1 MKKTSKKKR
10 KNYRLRR
17 SVRRTL
23 GALFMI
29 SAIIVAAI
37 PFPDAAAVDDV
48 NGLTNDSSFY
58 STGDRTPYVYSEGDV
73 GNETLFT
80 GRVSLKQG
88 PNDDVLQALIIRS
101 RSTNSE
107 AYMLYDQFDYVER
120 NFQNASGVNQ
130 GTYGVITK
138 YNDLYA
144 TETIELTDRINK
156 EYYTVTV
163 EQYED
168 FYSNSA
174 KAGTQEYTLERDNQ
188 ESVAFFQE
196 YFPGYYNTYLSNYTT
211 YERELSAWQSR
222 KERYDNGDV
231 SVVVGTKPIA
241 PELKLIPSVHMTDD
255 MKLKFY
261 CYSDNSLKGRNYK
274 LTYVADRR
282 SDSNNN
288 TSEDKYIYV
297 AQGGTP
303 PNNMINDSNGFLVK
317 STSSIIAIGDN
328 AFNTVTNVRYMTLPD
343 EIKFVGDEAFKGSF
357 LIDVNLA
364 GVQSVGNRAFS
375 GCTQLQNVNLGTTT
389 QIGTEAFY
397 GCTSLETIVFPYA
410 VGRIGA
416 GSFAACTRLSNV
428 DLSNIRTSGGGS
440 IGEGAFYNC
449 SLGNLVIGGT
459 SITNIEEGAFA
470 TSIPGSDRIQNV
482 DFSES
487 GVLEL
492 GEKLFSGRQSL
503 LKVTMPAQFGDTE
516 SATLPSSIF
525 IGCTGLGRVVFPSQC
540 GLVRYE
546 DENIFKDVVNDQFV
560 VEGPAENSLHQKAY
574 EREDT
579 WNCRNYNGN
588 TIPYLYSIGGEPF
601 YEVKSNDYLLTLQ
614 IDPSNNTAILK
625 TCDFAPGVTGGNGK
639 LQVPDMVGPYKVVRL
654 GDDCFSPAVKDD
666 LRELEIKD
674 NSIEEIGDGVFED
687 CTNLETVILGDS
699 VTTIGNSAFKGCTDL
714 KQLFI
719 GSGVTKI
726 GNSAFENCRKLD
738 EVTFREPVGGAA
750 SFPIE
755 NLGSNAFSTKGN
767 RLTFKGIVDPV
778 YGPFAWAMEDMN
790 YVDSSMGIRV
800 CYKTPASTALNGIL
814 NPAAYTQAYGD
825 SSETILLKDYLKNT
839 PYLTVIQDNQNNYP
853 TMVDYSH
860 YEDLPEYLQQKYET
874 NQELTPMEEA
884 AVKATMN
891 ISIPAG
897 IESIDVQG
905 YMNDSSRQEPGVEP
919 KTNGYNIS
927 TYFSENN
934 LDSDRKDDYKYYGLF
949 NGNNIEY
956 PLGESGDPNKINPNE
971 TNPKGNDRIRSVAM
985 RTVKYLPNYSQD
997 PTKGSGA
1004 FYSCENLETVDLGSE
1019 MEDVGKLPFLGCY
1032 NLASIGSSSPDF
1044 VCNNKILY
1052 RNNPDGTKTV
1062 VECLGARGN
1071 AGDVSVN
1078 TENDPDLAN
1087 VSEVEKGAFSDIP
1100 NLKRIDFTDNTILTD
1115 IPDQCFE
1122 KDPRLSQVILPPTV
1136 RTIGEKAFSGDQDGM
1151 SVTIYGREVSMASNA
1166 FDDTVDPTVVSY
1178 KDSAVY
1184 NQAKRYGVEVVALDE
1199 TFKVQFFDF
1208 DGVTPL
1214 TDVQYIE
1221 QGKNAEPPEEEPTR
1235 DHYKFTGWNKSYK
1248 NITQNLD
1255 IIAMYEYDQ
1264 NAGSDDPNDPNN
1276 PNNPNGN
1283 GGNGNGGEG
1292 GLYTLTVSGGSGG
1305 GQYAAGTS
1313 ITILA
1318 NAPASGSMFANWSSD
1333 DGIIFDNSTAMS
1345 TTIVMPAKDAT
1356 VVANYTGQYLLKVN
1370 FGSGTGSYASGT
1382 QVTISAIDPPA
1393 GKVFDK
1399 WTTTTSG
1406 LTIAE
1411 PTKSTTTITMPGS
1424 NAEITATYKNGSSA
1438 SGNSTSTKPKS
1449 KNGTTVNITKPGI
1462 SNTGTASAYVNG
1474 SSDNFIV
1481 KISESQLAADEVQK
1495 ALNKEYPDMSRIKY
1509 FAMDI
1514 SLYDA
1519 TGNTKITNFEGLS
1532 VNITMPIPDALKE
1545 YAGNNR
1551 IAGVVDGTLDKLN
1564 PKFTTIEGVPS
1575 ISFTATHFSPYT
1587 IYVDTANLT
1596 EATGLDATPKTGD
1609 GIHPKWFLSIGLFC
1623 ISLILFLKKDK
1634 RTRAI
1639 TV

>member
-48 NGLTNDSSFY
+48 EELISSY
-58 STGDRTPYVYSEGDV
+58 DVGTGDRTPYTYTKSSNYSD
-73 GNETLFT
+73 LFSKYIT
-80 GRVSLKQG
+80 GGLAAG
-88 PNDDVLQALIIRS
+88 EDDVKEKAYVTLSDNGQYVIYEQYEYVDRS
-101 RSTNSE
+101 YEGT
-107 AYMLYDQFDYVER
+107 
-120 NFQNASGVNQ
+120 
-130 GTYGVITK
+130 TYGVITH
-138 YNDLYA
+138 YNTLYA
-144 TETIELTDRINK
+144 ADSITLSSSVNKKYFMVKPSDYKAFYDSGKGKDILTLNLKNANDETKKLFADYFGDLGSYTDYLAAYSQYEKDLAAWNK
-156 EYYTVTV
+156 KPV
-163 EQYED
+163 EQRFEED
-168 FYSNSA
+168 RPAQPADLQCYP
-174 KAGTQEYTLERDNQ
+174 NQ
-188 ESVAFFQE
+188 MSDK
-196 YFPGYYNTYLSNYTT
+196 N
-211 YERELSAWQSR
+211 
-222 KERYDNGDV
+222 
-231 SVVVGTKPIA
+231 
-241 PELKLIPSVHMTDD
+241 
-255 MKLKFY
+255 KLKYY
-261 CYSDNSLKGRNYK
+261 CYCLDGFKDLGYT
-274 LTYVADRR
+274 LTYVNDKTSTGGSSTDNFVYLIQGEADPPGKYKK
-282 SDSNNN
+282 DENNFIVEN
-288 TSEDKYIYV
+288 T
-297 AQGGTP
+297 A
-303 PNNMINDSNGFLVK
+303 
-317 STSSIIAIGDN
+317 SIIAIGENAFADVKNVRSMTLSGNIKYIGDN
-328 AFNTVTNVRYMTLPD
+328 AFADSFMMQ
-343 EIKFVGDEAFKGSF
+343 EA
-357 LIDVNLA
+357 NLA
-364 GVQSVGNRAFS
+364 AVDIIGNGAFS
-375 GCTQLQNVNLGTTT
+375 SCSQLKSVTMNYTSE
-389 QIGTEAFY
+389 IGKDAFY
-397 GCTSLETIVFPYA
+397 GCTSLNSVSFPHQMSK
-410 VGRIGA
+410 IGDGAFA
-416 GSFAACTRLSNV
+416 GCTSLDNV
-428 DLSNIRTSGGGS
+428 DLSNITANCVL
-440 IGEGAFYNC
+440 GEAAFYDC
-449 SLGNLVIGGT
+449 SLGGLNVGNSAVTTLGKGC
-459 SITNIEEGAFA
+459 FA
-470 TSIPGSDRIQNV
+470 SNNPGKDKLINV
-482 DFSES
+482 DLENS
-487 GVLEL
+487 GITTI
-492 GEKLFSGRQSL
+492 GEMLFSGRQNLVTVVMPHGFGSDPNEEVTL
-503 LKVTMPAQFGDTE
+503 PENTFVLCTQLGKVT
-516 SATLPSSIF
+516 
-525 IGCTGLGRVVFPSQC
+525 FPSTA
-540 GLVRYE
+540 GNVTYGNTLY
-546 DENIFKDVVNDQFV
+546 NDVINDQFV
-560 VEGPAENSLHQKAY
+560 VAGPATKAFGADAS
-574 EREDT
+574 ERIAT
-579 WNCRNYNGN
+579 WSCRNHNGSPV
-588 TIPYLYSIGGEPF
+588 PYMYTDTNGQTF
-601 YEVKSNDYLLTLQ
+601 YEVRSADYLLGLQ
-614 IDPSNNTAILK
+614 IDQSANTATLK
-625 TCDFAPGVTGGNGK
+625 KCDFVKGVNPETTQGK
-639 LQVPDMVGPYKVVRL
+639 LEVPVTVGPYKVVAF
-654 GDDCFSPAVKDD
+654 GDNCFEQVVKDT
-666 LRELEIKD
+666 LTEIEIKD
-674 NSIEEIGDGVFED
+674 NSIQTIGNDVFKD
-687 CTNLETVILGDS
+687 CTKLRKLVTGDS
-699 VTTIGNSAFKGCTDL
+699 VQSIGDRSFQGCTSL
-714 KQLFI
+714 SEAII
-719 GSGVTKI
+719 GPSVTRI
-726 GNSAFENCRKLD
+726 GNSAFEGCNYLD
-738 EVTFREPVGGAA
+738 VVTFMEPVGGAS
-750 SFPIE
+750 SFPKE
-755 NLGSNAFSTKGN
+755 NLGTKAFSTGGN
-767 RLTFKGIVDPV
+767 KLTFRGIVDPS
-778 YGPFAWAMEDMN
+778 YGPFAWAMEDSN
-790 YVDSSMGIRV
+790 YVQQNLGIRV
-800 CYKTPASTALNGIL
+800 CYKTPASTALGSIL
-814 NPAAYTQAYGD
+814 NPATY
-825 SSETILLKDYLKNT
+825 SSLEKRADDETDENYRNKQLFKDYLNDK
-839 PYLTVIQDNQNNYP
+839 PYFTVIMDNQNNLP
-853 TMVDYSH
+853 TLVDYSH
-860 YEDLPEYLQQKYET
+860 YNDLPDYLKGKYESKG
-874 NQELTPMEEA
+874 EMTPLEEA
-884 AVKATMN
+884 AVKATLD

-897 IESIDVQG
+897 IESIDVLG
-905 YMNDSSRQEPGVEP
+905 YINDSSKEFEGVTP
-919 KTNGYNIS
+919 SNNGYNIS
-927 TYFSENN
+927 TYFRN
-934 LDSDRKDDYKYYGLF
+934 RPYWGDYATNGLF
-949 NGNNIEY
+949 NGNFDEF
-956 PLGESGDPNKINPNE
+956 PADDSHEKVE
-971 TNPKGNDRIRSVAM
+971 RGNDNIRSISM
-985 RTVKYLPNYSQD
+985 NTVRYLPNVPLMD
-997 PTKGSGA
+997 ATKGSGA
-1004 FYSCENLETVDLGSE
+1004 FYSCENLETVNLGSA
-1019 MEDVGKLPFLGCY
+1019 MEDVGELPFLGCY
-1032 NLASIGSSSPDF
+1032 KLSSIGSSSPAYT
-1044 VCNNKILY
+1044 CNNKILY
-1052 RNNPDGTKTV
+1052 ENNPDGTKTI
-1062 VECLGARGN
+1062 VECLGARGS

-1087 VSEVEKGAFSDIP
+1087 VSTIKKGAFSDLP
-1100 NLKRIDFTDNTILTD
+1100 DLKRIDFTDNTILTD

-1283 GGNGNGGEG
+1283 GGNGNGNGGEG

>member
-48 NGLTNDSSFY
+48 QDLISPYDIGSS
-58 STGDRTPYVYSEGDV
+58 DRTPYTYSKQTTYPDLFSQYVDGGLKTTSSEPKNKAYV
-73 GNETLFT
+73 TLADA
-80 GRVSLKQG
+80 GKYV
-88 PNDDVLQALIIRS
+88 
-101 RSTNSE
+101 
-107 AYMLYDQFDYVER
+107 LYDQYEYVDR
-120 NFQNASGVNQ
+120 AYKQDGS
-130 GTYGVITK
+130 TYGVITH
-138 YNDLYA
+138 YNTLYA
-144 TETIELTDRINK
+144 TDKITLTSRVNK
-156 EYYTVTV
+156 EYFVVTSEEYSNFYKSGVGSQALKLNLKTANDERKALFAEYFGDLGVYTNYVAAYA
-163 EQYED
+163 QYEKELAAWNALPVDDKATKSEPVMPAEISCKPSEMSDANRLKYYCYCQED
-168 FYSNSA
+168 FKNL
-174 KAGTQEYTLERDNQ
+174 GYTLCYVNDKRSKDGGGSSDDDFVYLIQ
-188 ESVAFFQE
+188 GES
-196 YFPGYYNTYLSNYTT
+196 
-211 YERELSAWQSR
+211 
-222 KERYDNGDV
+222 
-231 SVVVGTKPIA
+231 
-241 PELKLIPSVHMTDD
+241 
-255 MKLKFY
+255 
-261 CYSDNSLKGRNYK
+261 
-274 LTYVADRR
+274 
-282 SDSNNN
+282 
-288 TSEDKYIYV
+288 
-297 AQGGTP
+297 TP
-303 PNNMINDSNGFLVK
+303 PAKYSKDDNNFIVQK
-317 STSSIIAIGDN
+317 TASILAIGDN
-328 AFNTVTNVRYMTLPD
+328 AFADVKNVRSMTITGN
-343 EIKFVGDEAFKGSF
+343 IKYIGD
-357 LIDVNLA
+357 N
-364 GVQSVGNRAFS
+364 AFS
-375 GCTQLQNVNLGTTT
+375 DSFMMQEANLDAVEVIGNGAFSSCSQLRSVNMNYTSE
-389 QIGTEAFY
+389 IGADAFY
-397 GCTSLETIVFPYA
+397 GCTSLQAVSFPHQMSK
-410 VGRIGA
+410 IGDGAFA
-416 GSFAACTRLSNV
+416 GCKSLDNV
-428 DLSNIRTSGGGS
+428 DLSQIT
-440 IGEGAFYNC
+440 ANC
-449 SLGNLVIGGT
+449 SLGNGTFYDCSLGGLNVGST
-459 SITNIEEGAFA
+459 AINEVGDGTFA
-470 TSIPGSDRIQNV
+470 TSNPGTDKLQSIDLSDSAIEDIGN
-482 DFSES
+482 
-487 GVLEL
+487 
-492 GEKLFSGRQSL
+492 KLFSGRQAL
-503 LKVTMPAQFGDTE
+503 IQVTMPQHYGSDPNNDT
-516 SATLPSSIF
+516 TLPEDTF
-525 IGCTGLGRVVFPSQC
+525 VLCTNLGRVTFPVTATSVTY
-540 GLVRYE
+540 G
-546 DENIFKDVVNDQFV
+546 ENIFSDVINDQFTV
-560 VEGPAENSLHQKAY
+560 AGPATKAFGAKAS
-574 EREDT
+574 ERIAT
-579 WNCRNYNGN
+579 WSCRNHNGN
-588 TIPYLYSIGGEPF
+588 PVPYLFKDGEGKEN
-601 YEVKSNDYLLTLQ
+601 YEVRSGSYLLGL
-614 IDPSNNTAILK
+614 IVDPATNTAVLANC
-625 TCDFAPGVTGGNGK
+625 TFADGVDPTTAPGN
-639 LQVPDMVGPYKVVRL
+639 LEIPNNVGPYKVVTL
-654 GDDCFSPAVKDD
+654 GDNCFDSAVKDT
-666 LRELEIKD
+666 LT
-674 NSIEEIGDGVFED
+674 SIEFQEGSVQEIGDDVFSN
-687 CTNLETVILGDS
+687 CPKLRKVITGDS
-699 VTTIGNSAFKGCTDL
+699 IQSIGNRAFQNCTSL
-714 KQLFI
+714 EEVII
-719 GSGVTKI
+719 GPAVTAI
-726 GNSAFENCRKLD
+726 GTSAFEGCNHLNV
-738 EVTFREPVGGAA
+738 VTFREPFGGAA
-750 SFPIE
+750 SFPVE
-755 NLGSNAFSTKGN
+755 SLGSKAFSTGGN
-767 RLTFKGIVDPV
+767 KLTFRGIVDPA

-814 NPAAYTQAYGD
+814 NPAAYTPADGD
-825 SSETILLKDYLKNT
+825 SDETLLLKDYLKNT

-860 YEDLPEYLQQKYET
+860 YEDLPQYLQQKYET

-884 AVKATMN
+884 AVKATLN

-905 YMNDSSRQEPGVEP
+905 YMNDSSRQETGVEP

-927 TYFSENN
+927 TYFNDMKNKAS
-934 LDSDRKDDYKYYGLF
+934 YKVYGLF
-949 NGNNIEY
+949 NGDYGTGDREY
-956 PLGESGDPNKINPNE
+956 PADDPNE

-985 RTVKYLPNYSQD
+985 RTVKYLPNHSLD
-997 PTKGSGA
+997 PTSGSGA

-1078 TENDPDLAN
+1078 VENDPDLAN

-1276 PNNPNGN
+1276 PNNPNNPNGN
-1283 GGNGNGGEG
+1283 GGNGNGNGGEG